1 MSIIN
6 QSVATR
12 QTLLQSLLTGSKLL
26 DIAQGGG
33 RDLVTNAPAIDAAL
47 DQLAAALEAAGVQEP
62 LPDGTAKVQDTA
74 ATTATDAGGKSVAAA
89 ASVKGNSLSGVTLT
103 ATTDALA
110 SDTQAISIQ
119 DRNSTTL
126 LGAGVAAR
134 VSAGKLVSAYFTGLT
149 TGLQSDGN
157 PVDVTTARGGS
168 SVAGRVRM
176 YVTNNVVKNA
186 YLDGAAMLVNGG
198 AVRVQNAS
206 ALGVDDNCT
215 AIVTSNV
222 LTAVQLPADVSA
234 IRNGK
239 VKVITDAAGHTA
251 NATPAVTAG
260 NLTSQTLDGTASIVL
275 DKSAVT
281 IAGKVYTFTV
291 AKGAIT
297 AVTVTDAPAS

>member
-6 QSVATR
+6 QSVEVRQSLLAT
-12 QTLLQSLLTGSKLL
+12 LLTGSKLL

-47 DQLAAALEAAGVQEP
+47 DQLAAALEAAGVAEP
-62 LPDGTAKVQDTA
+62 LPDGTAKVTDGTA
-74 ATTATDAGGKSVAAA
+74 INVTSGSLSVPASVKVSGTSLSSVALSNATDAV
-89 ASVKGNSLSGVTLT
+89 V
-103 ATTDALA
+103 
-110 SDTQAISIQ
+110 SDTQAVSIQ
-119 DRNSTTL
+119 DRNGVTL
-126 LGAGVAAR
+126 KGDAVRAR
-134 VSAGKLVSAYFTGLT
+134 VSRGGLISAYFTSLT
-149 TGLQSDGN
+149 DALNSDGN
-157 PVDVTTARGGS
+157 PLDVTTARGGS
-168 SVAGRVRM
+168 TVAGRVRM

-215 AIVTSNV
+215 AIVTNNV

-234 IRNGK
+234 IRSGK

-251 NATPAVTAG
+251 NATPVVTAG